1 MTATT
6 SPRGR
11 RRRPASVR
19 RHPLYPFA
27 RWTPVLVVPGLN
39 DSGPGHW
46 QSRWQHRHPEMA
58 RVGQADFTTP
68 DLERWASTVAHAVA
82 NAAVPPIVVAH
93 SFGCLAT
100 VRAVQG
106 SGVPLAG
113 ALLVAPADPAK
124 FDLPGD
130 LFGGELPFP
139 STLVASTNDP
149 WLKFVKAGVLAAQ
162 WGSKFVSAG
171 PAGHINADSG
181 HGPWDAGLV
190 LLRNLAERA
199 AAAGTLRVA
208 VAAASSPQ
216 SLEAIPHP

>member
-1 MTATT
+1 VAQAIATA
-6 SPRGR
+6 
-11 RRRPASVR
+11 A
-19 RHPLYPFA
+19 
-27 RWTPVLVVPGLN
+27 
-39 DSGPGHW
+39 
-46 QSRWQHRHPEMA
+46 E
-58 RVGQADFTTP
+58 
-68 DLERWASTVAHAVA
+68 
-82 NAAVPPIVVAH
+82 PPIVVAH

-130 LFGGELPFP
+130 LFGGELPCP
-139 STLVASTNDP
+139 STLVTSTSDP

-181 HGPWDAGLV
+181 HGPWPTGLM
-190 LLRNLAERA
+190 LLRDLAERA
-199 AAAGTLRVA
+199 AAAGMLRFA
-208 VAAASSPQ
+208 AAASSPQ
-216 SLEAIPHP
+216 PLEAIPHP